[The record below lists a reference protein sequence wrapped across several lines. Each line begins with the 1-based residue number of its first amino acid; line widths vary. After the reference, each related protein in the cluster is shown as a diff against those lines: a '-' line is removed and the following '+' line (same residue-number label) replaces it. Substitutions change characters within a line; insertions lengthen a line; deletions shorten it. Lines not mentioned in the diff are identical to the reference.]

1 MTDLV
6 AVESADWKVDKA
18 YRVIKDVFDRNPGI
32 GAVFCAND
40 MMAIGVLRYLE
51 ETGRTDVKV
60 AAFDAIAEAK
70 RAIRDGRL
78 TVTIDQLPESQGY
91 KGVATA
97 VEMVRG
103 ASPPEEVMVEARVID
118 RAALD

>member
-1 MTDLV
+1 
-6 AVESADWKVDKA
+6 
-18 YRVIKDVFDRNPGI
+18 VIQDIFDRHPWI

-70 RAIRDGRL
+70 QAIRDGRL
-78 TVTIDQLPESQGY
+78 TVTIDQLPEIQGY
-91 KGVATA
+91 QGVATA

-103 ASPPEEVMVEARVID
+103 VTPPEQVMVEARVID